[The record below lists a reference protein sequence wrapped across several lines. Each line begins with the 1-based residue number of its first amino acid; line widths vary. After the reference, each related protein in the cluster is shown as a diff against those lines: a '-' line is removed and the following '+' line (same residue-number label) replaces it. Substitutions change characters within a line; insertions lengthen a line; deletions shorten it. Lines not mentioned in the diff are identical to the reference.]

1 MVTVREVNAA
11 ATRALTLAGSGE
23 GRGWIERLLQM
34 MQEVMIERDI
44 ARHKIETLEI
54 KIGILEA
61 AKIIVV

>member
-23 GRGWIERLLQM
+23 GREWIERLLQM
-34 MQEVMIERDI
+34 MQEVLIERDI
-44 ARHKIETLEI
+44 MSHKIETLEI

-61 AKIIVV
+61 AKIVVI